1 MSKWLRAIGRWGA
14 IFALTLLQ
22 FVAWITGALAL
33 AYSAVSSAVGEW
45 CERHIAALRDSRWL
59 IPALIVSL
67 AVWVLI
73 IWGVASFVRW
83 VIA

>member
-33 AYSAVSSAVGEW
+33 AYSAVSGAVGDW
-45 CERHIAALRDSRWL
+45 CERHIVAVRDSRWL
-59 IPALIVSL
+59 LAAAVVSLIVWAL
-67 AVWVLI
+67 L
-73 IWGVASFVRW
+73 IWGAASFARW
-83 VIA
+83 VF